1 MVNFRF
7 HLVSLTAVFLA
18 LAAGIAI
25 GAGVVDRATVDQIER
40 QLAQVEANRRQTNAE
55 NDRLSNDL
63 ARWGRFAEEAG
74 TQMEAGRLQD
84 VAVFVVGMRGLDQKL
99 AEGFTATLRS
109 AGATVEGT
117 LWFTS
122 KWRLVEDD
130 DIRQLAGLLDVAPTT
145 SPEELRAGALS
156 RRGTAWGEGDG
167 GAFVVALS
175 DAAFVEFEPPAAPAA
190 PVPPLSELPT
200 AGAVFVVMSSDGTE
214 VPAPQ
219 LAHPLVGE
227 LVSAGVAVVAVQP
240 VRPPV
245 DSGQRRPPPPEF
257 VSLLR
262 ADSDLAPRLSTVD
275 NVDDYRGRVAAV
287 LAIAQAV
294 EGRTGHYGFRAD
306 AQRLLPQAR
315 S

>member
-25 GAGVVDRATVDQIER
+25 GAGVVDRATVDRIER

-55 NDRLSNDL
+55 NDRLSSDL
-63 ARWGRFAEEAG
+63 SRWGRFAEEAG
-74 TQMEAGRLQD
+74 TQMEVGRLQD
-84 VAVFVVGMRGLDQKL
+84 VPVFLVAMRGVDRKVT
-99 AEGFTATLRS
+99 EGFTGILRS
-109 AGATVEGT
+109 AGAAVGGT

-122 KWRLVEDD
+122 KWRLAEDD
-130 DIRQLAGLLDVAPTT
+130 HIRQLAGLLDVAPTT
-145 SPEELRAGALS
+145 SPDELRAGALS
-156 RRGTAWGEGDG
+156 RLGTAWGAGDG

-175 DAAFVEFEPPAAPAA
+175 DAAFVEFEPPAAPVA
-190 PVPPLSELPT
+190 PLSELPA
-200 AGAVFVVMSSDGTE
+200 AGSVFVVVSSDGAE
-214 VPAPQ
+214 VPSAQ

-240 VRPPV
+240 QRPPL
-245 DSGQRRPPPPEF
+245 STGQKRPPPPEF
-257 VSLLR
+257 VSVLR

-287 LAIAQAV
+287 LAIAQAA

-306 AQRLLPQAR
+306 AQRLLPQPR

>member
-25 GAGVVDRATVDQIER
+25 GAGVVDRATVDRIER

-55 NDRLSNDL
+55 NDRLSSDL
-63 ARWGRFAEEAG
+63 SRWGRFAEEAG
-74 TQMEAGRLQD
+74 TEMEQGRLQD
-84 VAVFVVGMRGLDQKL
+84 VPVLLVGMRGFDRTL
-99 AEGFTATLRS
+99 AEGFTGTLRS
-109 AGATVEGT
+109 AGAAVGGT

-122 KWRLVEDD
+122 KWRLTEDD
-130 DIRQLAGLLDVAPTT
+130 HIRQLSGLLHVAPTT
-145 SPEELRAGALS
+145 SPDELRAGALS
-156 RRGTAWGEGDG
+156 RLGTAWGEGDGDG

-175 DAAFVEFEPPAAPAA
+175 DAAFVEFEPPAAP
-190 PVPPLSELPT
+190 VVPLSELPT
-200 AGAVFVVMSSDGTE
+200 ASAVFVVMSSDGAE
-214 VPAPQ
+214 VPNTQ

-240 VRPPV
+240 LRPPLP
-245 DSGQRRPPPPEF
+245 SGQRRPPPPEL
-257 VSLLR
+257 VSVLR

-287 LAIAQAV
+287 LAIAQAA

-306 AQRLLPQAR
+306 AQRLLPQPR